1 MIEKINP
8 HLKGFRIILASQSP
22 RRKELLKQF
31 GLEFTV
37 NALSADE
44 SFPDRLNPR
53 EAAEFVARKKGDAFP
68 KEELTDHTIVI
79 AADTVVAI
87 GNEILG
93 KPSDYD
99 HARRMLENLSGRDHL
114 VITAVL
120 MKSSQKQELF
130 SVSTRVWFKELRDE
144 EIDYY
149 IRKFEPYD
157 KAGAYGIQEWI
168 GFAAIEHIEG
178 SYFNVVGLPVHALY
192 QKLIEW

>member
-8 HLKGFRIILASQSP
+8 HLQGFRFILASQSP
-22 RRKELLKQF
+22 RRRELLKQF

-44 SFPDRLNPR
+44 SFPDKLNPR

-68 KEELTDHTIVI
+68 RNEIPAKTLIIT
-79 AADTVVAI
+79 ADTVVAV
-87 GNEILG
+87 GDEILV
-93 KPSDYD
+93 KPGDYD
-99 HARRMLENLSGRDHL
+99 HARQMLQKLSGRDHL

-120 MKSSQKQELF
+120 LKTNQKQELF
-130 SVSTRVWFKELRDE
+130 SVSTKVRFKNLTKE
-144 EIDYY
+144 EMDYY

-168 GFAAIEHIEG
+168 GFAAIEYIEG

-192 QKLIEW
+192 QKFIEW